1 MLQNISVWGCL
12 TALQNCKG
20 ERAKSQLSIEA
31 FSSTSDIQFKHKTQL
46 DVGYEYSKAMNM
58 VPVLH

>member
-1 MLQNISVWGCL
+1 M
-12 TALQNCKG
+12 
-20 ERAKSQLSIEA
+20 KSQLSIEA

-46 DVGYEYSKAMNM
+46 DVGYEYCKAMNM